1 MFYFLFFNANYNM
14 GNVCAS
20 TRNKECLYS
29 VKEPQEITNAFNNCV
44 TYRKCEFTKSK
55 LKKQKRKYTRKLLA
69 IEEKLNDY

>member
-1 MFYFLFFNANYNM
+1 M

-29 VKEPQEITNAFNNCV
+29 IKEPQVIKNAFNDCV

-55 LKKQKRKYTRKLLA
+55 LKKQKRKYTRKLIA
-69 IEEKLNDY
+69 IEEQLNDY